1 MMGQQRVG
9 LVGAG
14 GLSHF
19 VGEPR
24 IGEIEQDFDRWFLEA
39 LEREPLSDDLLDM
52 PKDAAGSRNTA
63 PTIAASTGVM
73 IDNLRISSRAG

>member
-1 MMGQQRVG
+1 MTLRQSYEFGQSVGAAIRSYDGLDRVG

-24 IGEIEQDFDRWFLEA
+24 IGDIEDFDRWLLKE
-39 LEREPLSDDLLDM
+39 LERRPLSD
-52 PKDAAGSRNTA
+52 A
-63 PTIAASTGVM
+63 
-73 IDNLRISSRAG
+73 

>member
-1 MMGQQRVG
+1 MTSPQRVG

-52 PKDAAGSRNTA
+52 PADEVGSRNTA